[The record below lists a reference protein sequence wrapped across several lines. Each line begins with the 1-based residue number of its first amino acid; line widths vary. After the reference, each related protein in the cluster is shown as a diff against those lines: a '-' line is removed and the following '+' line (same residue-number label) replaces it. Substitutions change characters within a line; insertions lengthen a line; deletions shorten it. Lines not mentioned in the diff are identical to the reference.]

1 MNEEKTIKKFFQ
13 NPDALKW
20 VIIGLAGFV
29 ILILVFGAG
38 MKVGT
43 LKARY
48 SYRWAENYNR
58 NFAGPRDGFFSD
70 WRNFPR
76 GEFINAHGVFGSI
89 IKIDGNTIITKGKDD
104 VEKPVLVSEST
115 LIQKGR
121 ETIKLSDL
129 KPDENIVIIGSPND
143 QGQIEAKLIRV
154 FDGETKRLP

>member
-1 MNEEKTIKKFFQ
+1 MNEEKIKKFFQ
-13 NPDALKW
+13 NPDILKR

-38 MKVGT
+38 MKVGA

-48 SYRWAENYNR
+48 SYRWAENYHR
-58 NFAGPRDGFFSD
+58 NFAGPQGGFFSD
-70 WRNFPR
+70 WGNSPR
-76 GEFINAHGVFGSI
+76 GEFINAHGVFGLI
-89 IKIDGNTIITKGKDD
+89 IKIDGDTIITKGKDD
-104 VEKPVLVSEST
+104 IEKTVLVSEDT

-129 KPDENIVIIGSPND
+129 KPDEGIVIIGSPNEE
-143 QGQIEAKLIRV
+143 GQIEAKLIRV